1 MPSSGTL
8 DRCAPV
14 LANDK
19 KTTGD
24 CTVKR
29 QPWQQGFSL
38 LILTT
43 LLGGCA
49 GFGPDHKAADLLTAD
64 QLALSAKSAHAPA
77 QGWWHQLQDPQ
88 LDQLIETA
96 HQHSPSLKLVEDRLQ
111 EARNAA
117 GLSESQLGP
126 KVDLEAGNVRE
137 RFSTN
142 GYMPAP
148 IGGNFYNSYT
158 LSLNASW
165 ELDFWGKNHA
175 KVRAALGAMQA
186 AALETQQARLL
197 LTQAVIAQYTEIQ
210 RQQQLQR
217 INLQRLQLI
226 GTRISLMQA
235 RVSAGLLSADTVQ
248 QAEMSKTRLQASNAE
263 IQGNLQRAR
272 HALAALTGQA
282 PNALDA
288 LKPATL
294 GEPPRVVE
302 AAVTSDLLGRRPDI
316 ASQRALVE
324 AMSENVKAARAE
336 FYPNVS
342 LSGVLGYNSVDLSTL
357 LEHSSRIVTFA
368 PALSLPLFHSGQLQ
382 ANLKGQQ
389 SRYDQAVD
397 TYNQTLLN
405 GLKDAADALSSQ
417 QQTHAQLLQA
427 HKGFDASKKA
437 ADAMLLRLRA
447 GMVSKLDVLDS
458 QDTALSMQGNQLEA
472 QAGARLAWAKLNT
485 ALGGGLATVA
495 TPVKD

>member
-1 MPSSGTL
+1 
-8 DRCAPV
+8 
-14 LANDK
+14 
-19 KTTGD
+19 
-24 CTVKR
+24 VKR

-49 GFGPDHKAADLLTAD
+49 GFGPEHKSADLLTAE
-64 QLALSAKSAHAPA
+64 QLALSAKTAHAPA
-77 QGWWHQLQDPQ
+77 QGWWHQLHDPQ
-88 LDQLIETA
+88 LDRLIETA
-96 HQHSPSLKLVEDRLQ
+96 LNRSPSLQLVEDRLRD
-111 EARNAA
+111 ARNAVK
-117 GLSESQLGP
+117 LNESQLGP
-126 KVDLEAGNVRE
+126 KVDLNAGNVRE

-158 LSLNASW
+158 LALNASW
-165 ELDFWGKNHA
+165 EIDFWGKNQA
-175 KVRAALGAMQA
+175 KVRAALGSVQS

-210 RQQQLQR
+210 HQLQLQK
-217 INLQRLQLI
+217 INQQRLQLI
-226 GTRISLMQA
+226 GSRISLMQA
-235 RVSAGLLSADTVQ
+235 RVSAGLLSADTVE
-248 QAEMSKTRLQASNAE
+248 QAKMSQTRLQASNEA
-263 IQGNLQRAR
+263 IQGDLQRAR

-282 PNALDA
+282 PNALDK
-288 LKPATL
+288 LQPATL
-294 GEPPRVVE
+294 GDSPRVVD

-324 AMSENVKAARAE
+324 AMSENIKAARAE

-342 LSGVLGYNSVDLSTL
+342 LSGFLGFNSVDLSTL
-357 LEHSSRIVTFA
+357 LEHSSRIVEFA

-382 ANLKGQQ
+382 ANLKSQQ

-397 TYNQTLLN
+397 LYNQTLLN

-417 QQTHAQLLQA
+417 QQSRNQLQQA
-427 HKGFDASKKA
+427 RKGFDASKKA

-458 QDTALSMQGNQLEA
+458 QDTALAMQGTQLDA
-472 QAGARLAWAKLNT
+472 LASTRISWAKLNT
-485 ALGGGLATVA
+485 ALGGGLATAA